1 MRTIAHISDLHFGR
15 LDETTVS
22 ALTTAIVAAQ
32 PDVVV
37 VSGDVTQRARNRE
50 FAAARRFLDTLPAP
64 QIIVPGNHDVPLYNP
79 ISRSLTPLK
88 KFRRHITG
96 DLAPFY
102 GDGEIAV
109 VGINTARSWTIK
121 NGRINFKQVAH
132 SCALLEA
139 SADNAI
145 RILVTHHPFD
155 VTKGISESALVGRAQ
170 MAMAAFARCRVDM
183 VLSGHLHMSRTGDSR
198 ERYKIDGHSA
208 LLVQAGTATSSRG
221 RGESN
226 AWNLIRI
233 ERPHISVE
241 RMSWDVDV
249 NAFVASK
256 TEHFVFAQ
264 AGWAR
269 STSTLPTDM
278 HVQ

>member
-1 MRTIAHISDLHFGR
+1 MRTIAHISDLHFGH
-15 LDETTVS
+15 LDETTVL
-22 ALTTAIVAAQ
+22 ALTTAIVAAK

-50 FAAARRFLDTLPAP
+50 FAAARRFLNTLPTP
-64 QIIVPGNHDVPLYNP
+64 QIIVPGNHDVPLYNL
-79 ISRSLTPLK
+79 ISRSLTPLEK
-88 KFRRHITG
+88 YRRHITC

-102 GDGEIAV
+102 GDGEIAIA
-109 VGINTARSWTIK
+109 GINTARSWTIK
-121 NGRINFKQVAH
+121 NGRINSKQVAN

-139 SADNAI
+139 SAEDVV

-183 VLSGHLHMSRTGDSR
+183 VLSGHLHMSKTGESR

-233 ERPHISVE
+233 ERPQISVE

-256 TEHFVFAQ
+256 TERFVFAQ
-264 AGWAR
+264 AGWQR
-269 STSTLPTDM
+269 STSTLPTDI
-278 HVQ
+278 HAQ